1 MSTLSPSAAQ
11 AVGARAA
18 LVLLVT
24 LLAHALL
31 IDRVGTMLAEAADEP
46 PAPSAA
52 VTARLLPPAELPAIP
67 TPAAAPVPRPAR
79 AVARAAARPPAPA
92 GAPAAPA
99 PGEWPAT
106 VDVGADAFGAAPPPN
121 APASPAGAEPGGAAT
136 APPAEASP
144 APQVAAGQAAVP
156 ESAPFE
162 ATGEAL
168 LAALAGLPEP
178 RAVLPA
184 AARYVYRTTN
194 SELRLASGLSTVDW
208 SVAADG
214 EYRLRLSTT
223 AVGLTVLELESRGR
237 LRPFGLAPDRY
248 TETRIRR
255 GAVAANFDWEGR
267 RVTFSARP
275 HERPL
280 PDGVQDRVSFQFQ
293 LMLLGQAQ
301 PELFRA
307 GREAVLLMAGR
318 DDVST
323 YRFRSAG
330 EMPAMT
336 GLGELMTVKIER
348 IGQEKSDARVEV
360 WLAPSLGWLPARLR
374 FTDRYGRVTESVL
387 ESMPT

>member
-1 MSTLSPSAAQ
+1 MSTLSPTAAQ

-18 LVLLVT
+18 LVLLAT
-24 LLAHALL
+24 LLAHAVL
-31 IDRVGTMLAEAADEP
+31 IDRVGTMLADAADEP
-46 PAPSAA
+46 PAPAAA
-52 VTARLLPPAELPAIP
+52 VTARLLPPPAVLPAVAA
-67 TPAAAPVPRPAR
+67 PAAAPAPQRP
-79 AVARAAARPPAPA
+79 ARAAARPPAPA

-106 VDVGADAFGAAPPPN
+106 VDVGADAFGAA
-121 APASPAGAEPGGAAT
+121 AEPIASTAQAAAEPADAAT
-136 APPAEASP
+136 APPA
-144 APQVAAGQAAVP
+144 AAGQAAGADA
-156 ESAPFE
+156 APFE

-178 RAVLPA
+178 RAALPA

-208 SVAADG
+208 SVDADG

-223 AVGLTVLELESRGR
+223 AVGMTVLELESRGR

-307 GREAVLLMAGR
+307 GRQAVLLMAGR

-330 EMPAMT
+330 ETPTMT

-348 IGQEKSDARVEV
+348 IEKEKSDARVEV

-374 FTDRYGRVTESVL
+374 FTDRHGRVTESVL
-387 ESMPT
+387 ESMPTL